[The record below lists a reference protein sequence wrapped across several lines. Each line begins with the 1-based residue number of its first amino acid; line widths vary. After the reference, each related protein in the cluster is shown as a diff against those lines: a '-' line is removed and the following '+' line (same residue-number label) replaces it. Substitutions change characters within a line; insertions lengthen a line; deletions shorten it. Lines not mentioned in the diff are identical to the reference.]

1 MCGTFK
7 NCYQVQDYSF
17 ETITKHN
24 GKDGKVAESYSVESK
39 LYSDTDCSGNV
50 IVDEKVTFKWV
61 DYRTVTSYPCRSRKS
76 P

>member
-1 MCGTFK
+1 MVHSKTVIRFK
-7 NCYQVQDYSF
+7 IIRLKLLQ
-17 ETITKHN
+17 KHN